1 MLCMMLSSLS
11 IVFYIQVNGEQMEIP
26 QQAKLM
32 SLLCRGCNE
41 IFMIPSRRGRPPAF
55 CSRCGG
61 NQDTV
66 DKVEMAAKVEEA
78 KTTRQLAEER
88 VDRLELMLRANG
100 THIKQHREK
109 YPWA

>member
-1 MLCMMLSSLS
+1 MDSQYEKDNAATH
-11 IVFYIQVNGEQMEIP
+11 VANNVVIP

-32 SLLCRGCNE
+32 SLLCAGCNE
-41 IFMIPSRRGRPPAF
+41 IFAIPSRRGRPPKF
-55 CSRCGG
+55 CSTCGG

-66 DKVEMAAKVEEA
+66 DKVEMQEKVDDA
-78 KTTRQLAEER
+78 KTARQLAEER